1 MWGIRIPHQES
12 QVDAEI
18 EPPHH
23 EVEFGRLCHQ
33 EKVML
38 KVSYHQASVSLCKP
52 KHWAHA
58 GYTREFALFFRFTTK
73 NISSRTTS
81 LLGNDF
87 VIFWAKTKN
96 GHLFVV

>member
-1 MWGIRIPHQES
+1 MPKLSLLVMESSSGGYASKRSHVESFIPPSVGES
-12 QVDAEI
+12 
-18 EPPHH
+18 
-23 EVEFGRLCHQ
+23 
-33 EKVML
+33 
-38 KVSYHQASVSLCKP
+38 KP
-52 KHWAHA
+52 QHWVHPW
-58 GYTREFALFFRFTTK
+58 YTREFTLFFRFTTK